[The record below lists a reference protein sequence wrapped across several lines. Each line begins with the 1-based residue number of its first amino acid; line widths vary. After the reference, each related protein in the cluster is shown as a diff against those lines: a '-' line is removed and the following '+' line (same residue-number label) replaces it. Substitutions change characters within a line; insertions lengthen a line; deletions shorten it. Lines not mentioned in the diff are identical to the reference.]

1 MKNAKT
7 AARQKQI
14 KQHNHLHTS
23 QQQSSNPTLRF
34 TPYAWAKLVYL
45 RDVGETEIGGFGIS
59 AAGEPMLIEDIT
71 LIRQQCD
78 WASVTFDDESV
89 ADFFE
94 EQVEAGRQPSEFA
107 RLWIHT
113 HPGNCPLPS
122 ATDEATLERVFGGS
136 DWAVMFILARDGS
149 YYARLR
155 FNAGPGGALEV
166 PVEVD
171 YCTEFSATDQLRWYE
186 EYQANVSSEP
196 EPLNTVIRPA
206 EEYVSMTDEHWCWD
220 EDSEDDIN
228 TDRWML
234 TPRGEEV
241 VYGAPF

>member
-1 MKNAKT
+1 MVCFVAIATTQSMKTTVATAIGVSATCAPNAQPAAGIAATTTAPGAAPAATTVKIISVTAASSPVPTATTTFVKGALKMKNART
-7 AARQKQI
+7 AARQKRI
-14 KQHNHLHTS
+14 KLNNRLHAS
-23 QQQSSNPTLRF
+23 QQQASNPTLRF

-59 AAGEPMLIEDIT
+59 AAGDPMLIEDIA
-71 LIRQQCD
+71 LVRQQCD
-78 WASVTFDDESV
+78 WASVVFDDEAV

-155 FNAGPGGALEV
+155 FNAGTG
-166 PVEVD
+166 
-171 YCTEFSATDQLRWYE
+171 
-186 EYQANVSSEP
+186 
-196 EPLNTVIRPA
+196 
-206 EEYVSMTDEHWCWD
+206 WCD
-220 EDSEDDIN
+220 
-228 TDRWML
+228 
-234 TPRGEEV
+234 
-241 VYGAPF
+241 